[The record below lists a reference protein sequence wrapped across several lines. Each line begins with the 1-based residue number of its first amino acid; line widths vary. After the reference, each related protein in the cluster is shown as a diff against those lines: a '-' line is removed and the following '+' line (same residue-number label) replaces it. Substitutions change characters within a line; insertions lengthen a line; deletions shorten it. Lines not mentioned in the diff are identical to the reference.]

1 MNSPQVLSWVVSYV
15 FLELTTIDL
24 TDLVFQALQSIIMRL
39 DHLSQDSDLAG
50 VLKDLAGVVLY
61 ELGQAEA
68 PLRPTGQLSAPPL
81 GRDLL
86 EVGG

>member
-15 FLELTTIDL
+15 FFELTTIDL
-24 TDLVFQALQSIIMRL
+24 TDLVFQALQSLIMRL

-61 ELGQAEA
+61 ELGQAEHLFA
-68 PLRPTGQLSAPPL
+68 LQDSSQLRL
-81 GRDLL
+81 
-86 EVGG
+86 

>member
-24 TDLVFQALQSIIMRL
+24 TDLVFQALQSLIMRL

-61 ELGQAEA
+61 ELGQAA
-68 PLRPTGQLSAPPL
+68 HLFALQDSSQLRL
-81 GRDLL
+81 
-86 EVGG
+86 